1 MTLPQGSGVT
11 HLIDDWLRQAD
22 ARPARRLVCNHWGAI
37 VGLLAQG
44 SGIGLLPE
52 GWAQALCERGVLQP
66 LASPVPLGSLGY
78 ALHSR
83 RDDLRPLV
91 GMLHGM
97 AAQHADF
104 TAGSGAF

>member
-1 MTLPQGSGVT
+1 M
-11 HLIDDWLRQAD
+11 
-22 ARPARRLVCNHWGAI
+22 
-37 VGLLAQG
+37 
-44 SGIGLLPE
+44 
-52 GWAQALCERGVLQP
+52 LQP

-104 TAGSGAF
+104 TGGSGAF